1 MVREPG
7 AHRASPARRVP
18 GDELVGYALRQVMAS
33 AGTINSQTKLL
44 EMVNR
49 ELAKGDSLYR
59 VGPQRLR
66 RICATSGFC
75 SLEVRARKNLDE
87 RGSSDDCPVCGAALD
102 RVKNKTLFG
111 GTVTLE
117 YRCARCPYW
126 TGKER
131 RVPTRYVFTLRD
143 WKFGPKR
150 EKGKGLAAVATA
162 KRRR

>member
-1 MVREPG
+1 
-7 AHRASPARRVP
+7 
-18 GDELVGYALRQVMAS
+18 VGFALRRVMAS
-33 AGTINSQTKLL
+33 AGTVGSQTKLL
-44 EMVNR
+44 EMVNN
-49 ELAKGDSLYR
+49 ELAKGDALYR

-75 SLEVRARKNLDE
+75 AMEVRARKDSAPDASNE
-87 RGSSDDCPVCGAALD
+87 CPVCAGSLQ

-111 GTVTLE
+111 GTVTLQ

-131 RVPTRYVFTLRD
+131 RVPTRYLFTLRD

-150 EKGKGLAAVATA
+150 DKGRAGLAASAVA
-162 KRRR
+162 KRRRA